1 MEHVSPLRKAVEAL
15 PAISEAEKRVCLS
28 ILDALLERMDCAQR
42 GVWTYRTLA
51 KWSGFDEVDAT
62 FQDCI
67 QLLVVHPRI
76 RALDMHL
83 LFFNPNIPGDI
94 GTPLSA
100 EEEKFALR
108 SNGFYVDRDS
118 GKKVPD
124 YKSHLVPYFV
134 PAANLEADARG

>member
-1 MEHVSPLRKAVEAL
+1 MDHVSPLRKIVEEL
-15 PAISEAEKRVCLS
+15 PAISEKERITCLS
-28 ILDALLERMDCAQR
+28 IIDTLLKRMGCDQR
-42 GVWTYRTLA
+42 GSWTYRTLA
-51 KWSGFDEVDAT
+51 KWSGFDESDST

-83 LFFNPNIPGDI
+83 LFFNPNIPDDI

-100 EEEKFALR
+100 EEEALALR
-108 SNGFYVDRDS
+108 SNGWYVDRDS
-118 GKKVPD
+118 GERVPD